1 MRAGVRLSTPSE
13 IASARLEL
21 HLASASGNV
30 FGYLWADEA
39 KDCSGQDYAK
49 ILCPKGRGFGLD
61 GLFLMQ
67 RAGSGPW
74 TLEHWDSDGSKSFCS
89 NGSRAALSIAGAP
102 DGALVEAISSGERI
116 LLRRDGA
123 EVGIRMPEGEGF
135 GLRPVPIPTAL
146 PAGFGWIGNPQLVL
160 RVPSVAEVDLPAFAP
175 PLRYHAALPS
185 GTNVNVVEVTGPGE
199 ARIRS
204 WERGVEGETLCCGT
218 GSAVAAAW
226 LAQTEGL
233 HSWRML
239 TAGNETVRVDLRLNP
254 DGAWRDLWLSG
265 PVRRLGVVH
274 PDPSLLLGFH
284 R

>member
-1 MRAGVRLSTPSE
+1 LR
-13 IASARLEL
+13 L

-39 KDCSGQDYAK
+39 KDCSGEDYAK

-67 RAGSGPW
+67 RPEAGPW
-74 TLEHWDSDGSKSFCS
+74 LLEHWDTDGSKSFCS
-89 NGSRAALSIAGAP
+89 NGSRAALAIHGTP
-102 DGALVEAISSGERI
+102 LGPHVDVISSGEDIR
-116 LLRRDGA
+116 LQRDGEA
-123 EVGIRMPEGEGF
+123 VGIRMPEGSGF
-135 GLRPVPIPTAL
+135 GLRPVPLPTAL

-160 RVPSVAEVDLPAFAP
+160 RVPSVAAVDLAVFAP
-175 PLRYHAALPS
+175 PLRHHAALDG
-185 GTNVNVVEVTGPGE
+185 GTNVNVVEVLAPGE

-226 LAQTEGL
+226 LASTEGVS
-233 HSWRML
+233 SWRL
-239 TAGNETVRVDLRLNP
+239 HTAGGDVVKVEVTMDA
-254 DGAWRDLWLSG
+254 DGAWRNLWLSG

-274 PDPSLLLGFH
+274 PDPSLF
-284 R
+284 